1 MNIWECSFWHVLWE
15 SIVSKSNSYLIYM
28 LYLIVTTTLLLM
40 LAIGPSI
47 TQFLMCLVFWK
58 KLYARH
64 ADIIILSNCLLFY
77 YSKLVSTIFY
87 QIFIFS
93 PNDSPSQTVKSA
105 FFFHLKSSFC
115 FRDIQIFV
123 IFPLPFHIFQI
134 QKDKWKWNNLWCLQL
149 AYINL
154 QVKFLE

>member
-64 ADIIILSNCLLFY
+64 ADIIILSNYLLFY

-93 PNDSPSQTVKSA
+93 PNDSPSQTEKC
-105 FFFHLKSSFC
+105 FFFSSKKLFLFSRYSNFCNFSSSFPY
-115 FRDIQIFV
+115 
-123 IFPLPFHIFQI
+123 FPDSKGQME
-134 QKDKWKWNNLWCLQL
+134 
-149 AYINL
+149 
-154 QVKFLE
+154 VE